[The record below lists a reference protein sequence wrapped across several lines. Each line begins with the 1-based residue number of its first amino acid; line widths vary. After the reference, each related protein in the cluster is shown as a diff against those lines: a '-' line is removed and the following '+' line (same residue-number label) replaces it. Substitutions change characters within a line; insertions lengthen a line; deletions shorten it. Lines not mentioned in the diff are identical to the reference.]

1 MDDSVIW
8 AIAVGTGVIGL
19 LLLGVAGAAAVYWNV
34 LARRSKGTASAD
46 RSQSRGGD
54 IAATGEWTPV
64 DTSTAQPKTVPVQNP
79 LLWIKACIFALF
91 HASTVS
97 IVMGGV
103 TFFEDLV
110 KASEEMKNEGT
121 VSFPKQLLPGPFSPP
136 TTPKRISHP
145 FKDSSQAKTAAGKAG
160 SDDAL
165 GWEVVDRVGEMRG
178 NRR

>member
-19 LLLGVAGAAAVYWNV
+19 LLLVVAGAAAVYWNV
-34 LARRSKGTASAD
+34 LVRRPKGAATAD

-54 IAATGEWTPV
+54 IAATGEWSPV
-64 DTSTAQPKTVPVQNP
+64 DSSPAQPQTVPVQSP

-103 TFFEDLV
+103 TFFEDLA
-110 KASEEMKNEGT
+110 KASDEMKNTGT
-121 VSFPKQLLPGPFSPP
+121 VTFPKQLLPGPLSNPMS
-136 TTPKRISHP
+136 PKRLSHP
-145 FKDSSQAKTAAGKAG
+145 FKDSSQAEAGKAG
-160 SDDAL
+160 SDDAS
-165 GWEVVDRVGEMRG
+165 GWEVVDRVGD
-178 NRR
+178 RRQVRFDL

>member
-1 MDDSVIW
+1 MDDSMLW

-19 LLLGVAGAAAVYWNV
+19 LLLGVAGAAAVYWNFLV
-34 LARRSKGTASAD
+34 RRPRGPASAD

-64 DTSTAQPKTVPVQNP
+64 DTSTTAQPQTVPVQSP

-121 VSFPKQLLPGPFSPP
+121 VTFPKQLLPGPLSNPMS
-136 TTPKRISHP
+136 PKRLSHP
-145 FKDSSQAKTAAGKAG
+145 FKDSSQAKDAADP
-160 SDDAL
+160 S
-165 GWEVVDRVGEMRG
+165 GWEVVDRVGD
-178 NRR
+178 RR